1 MKINLASF
9 TMQNIELLREEVL
22 DRIISIMGEIKKK
35 EQRAIYDK
43 YEASVKQ
50 IINKFAIKNALDLLS
65 LIYYDTYFIKD
76 PYLNDHI
83 RKHYYEILNIIKMN
97 IMRPE
102 AVIKKDIINCVT
114 ETAV

>member
-1 MKINLASF
+1 
-9 TMQNIELLREEVL
+9 MQNIELLREEVL

-43 YEASVKQ
+43 YDASVKQ

-65 LIYYDTYFIKD
+65 LLYYDTYFIKD

-83 RKHYYEILNIIKMN
+83 RQHYYEILNIIKMN
-97 IMRPE
+97 IMKSD
-102 AVIKKDIINCVT
+102 VIKKDIINCVT

>member
-9 TMQNIELLREEVL
+9 TMQNMELLREEVL

-43 YEASVKQ
+43 YETSLKQ
-50 IINKFAIKNALDLLS
+50 VIHNFAIKNALDLLS
-65 LIYYDTYFIKD
+65 FIYYDTYFIKD
-76 PYLNDHI
+76 PYLNEHI

-97 IMRPE
+97 IIKSD
-102 AVIKKDIINCVT
+102 VIKKDIINCVT